1 MLLHSLGKT
10 NTTNS
15 IENNVSERRTRS
27 LARRLAISPELLKT
41 YGDIVTDQE
50 NRGFIE
56 RVEPQENEKETHYI
70 PHHPL
75 VKNSPTTPV
84 RIVYDCSCRQ
94 SPNTPSLNDCIQVG
108 PPLLTDMCSIIR
120 RFRTHPFA
128 FTTDIEK
135 AFLHVHVGLK
145 EHHRNFTHFL
155 WLSNPNDPECPF
167 ATYHFKVVLFGSAS
181 ASSPFM
187 LNATLQHHL
196 GKYSTQN
203 IEENLYVDNLIWG
216 CETEDEAIDYYNEAR
231 STMSQGQFN
240 LRSWASN
247 SQQLCSRV
255 AKDHTEDKSEEVN
268 VLGLRWNPKAVKIT
282 LAQNHSNLTQK
293 SPMTKRTV
301 LQQSAKVY
309 DPLALITPLTVRARI
324 LIQELWR
331 RNLSWDTP
339 IPANLQQKWSSIAAY
354 IYKSINEHGSLPI
367 QYFLEPRKPQE
378 NV

>member
-1 MLLHSLGKT
+1 
-10 NTTNS
+10 
-15 IENNVSERRTRS
+15 
-27 LARRLAISPELLKT
+27 
-41 YGDIVTDQE
+41 
-50 NRGFIE
+50 
-56 RVEPQENEKETHYI
+56 
-70 PHHPL
+70 
-75 VKNSPTTPV
+75 
-84 RIVYDCSCRQ
+84 
-94 SPNTPSLNDCIQVG
+94 
-108 PPLLTDMCSIIR
+108 MCSIIR

-367 QYFLEPRKPQE
+367 QYFLEPIKPQE